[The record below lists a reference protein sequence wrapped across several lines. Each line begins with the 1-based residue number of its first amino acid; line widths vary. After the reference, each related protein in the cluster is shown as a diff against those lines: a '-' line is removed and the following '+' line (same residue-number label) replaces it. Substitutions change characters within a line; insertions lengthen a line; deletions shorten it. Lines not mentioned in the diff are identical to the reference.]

1 MWQSQ
6 NENLNILL
14 VMDSFKELFPLRQ
27 KKETMMVVHA
37 LVFFRW
43 DLLLEEKMWVLEP
56 NKTDFRLLNLTSATF

>member
-1 MWQSQ
+1 
-6 NENLNILL
+6 
-14 VMDSFKELFPLRQ
+14 MDSFKELFPLKQ

-37 LVFFRW
+37 LVFFKW